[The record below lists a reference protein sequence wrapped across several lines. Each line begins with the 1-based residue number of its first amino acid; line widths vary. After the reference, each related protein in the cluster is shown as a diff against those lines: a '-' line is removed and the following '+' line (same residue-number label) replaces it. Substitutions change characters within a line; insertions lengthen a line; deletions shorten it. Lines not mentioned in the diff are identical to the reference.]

1 MVPGGLAPCSIQLP
15 IVSLLTSRAKGRQR
29 LYGSARVRRV
39 PGAEKSRRHPHSLRT
54 APGPPAGPSQ
64 CPESLLHQCRQVPPP
79 PASPSPSRL
88 DRTIPGPWGRS
99 ALTSP
104 LWCAL
109 PICSQREPVCVS
121 GTGLSRE
128 TGKLPRGPVSQEK
141 GCCSFLPGGAVLSPT
156 NPHGCFHLVGPAKA
170 TPAPSSGGGSQRAW
184 GPSRCPHRADR
195 AASSAKPPGWAR
207 KRI

>member
-1 MVPGGLAPCSIQLP
+1 MQAVWHLGERPGARPTDRGPRCWSCSCNQGHQLGPRSAQSPCSTSAGRYPLP
-15 IVSLLTSRAKGRQR
+15 R
-29 LYGSARVRRV
+29 
-39 PGAEKSRRHPHSLRT
+39 P
-54 APGPPAGPSQ
+54 
-64 CPESLLHQCRQVPPP
+64 VPPP
-79 PASPSPSRL
+79 P
-88 DRTIPGPWGRS
+88 DWTGRFQGRGEVCFDITPLVCP
-99 ALTSP
+99 AYLLAEGTS
-104 LWCAL
+104 
-109 PICSQREPVCVS
+109 VCEWDGAQQGV
-121 GTGLSRE
+121 GTQ

-141 GCCSFLPGGAVLSPT
+141 GCCSFLPGRAVLSPT

>member
-1 MVPGGLAPCSIQLP
+1 MPARLTVGHGAGAAPATRATSWALAVPRVPAPPVQAGTPSPGQPLP
-15 IVSLLTSRAKGRQR
+15 LQTGQDDSRAVGEACFDITP
-29 LYGSARVRRV
+29 LVCPAYLLAEGTSVCEWD
-39 PGAEKSRRHPHSLRT
+39 GAQQ
-54 APGPPAGPSQ
+54 G
-64 CPESLLHQCRQVPPP
+64 V
-79 PASPSPSRL
+79 
-88 DRTIPGPWGRS
+88 
-99 ALTSP
+99 
-104 LWCAL
+104 
-109 PICSQREPVCVS
+109 
-121 GTGLSRE
+121 GTQ

-141 GCCSFLPGGAVLSPT
+141 GCCSFLPGRAVLSPT